1 MERQKIAAGDKVELI
16 YGDSTGET
24 CTVIST
30 DARMRSEGKWLDA
43 IVYASSREGIGGSW
57 RIMDKETFYERYKIL
72 GEIIKEDN

>member
-16 YGDSTGET
+16 YGDSNDET

-43 IVYASSREGIGGSW
+43 VVYASSREGIGGTW
-57 RIMDKETFYERYKIL
+57 KVMDKDTFYERYKVF
-72 GEIIKEDN
+72 GEVINKE